1 MKELLSAVYK
11 RKSVR
16 KYGKEKLTCEELTAV
31 KDCLHKAKPL
41 VPEIKVE
48 YEIVPCKDTN
58 CKFDAEYCLIV
69 YSQDKN
75 LWLANVG
82 YILEQWDLYLTTLN
96 IGVCWYGMGKVDEVE
111 KKGLKYA
118 IMLCFGKCG
127 EDDFRKDVSEFNR
140 KKVSELWRV
149 TDASLSSELLDT
161 RVAEIARL
169 APSAV
174 NSQPWRVERE
184 GNTLKVYRVKSKIP
198 VLADRLFKHWNKV
211 DIGIFLAF
219 LEVALES
226 EGYAFER
233 TLHSDADNK
242 NCVLTATYSIN
253 KQQD

>member
-111 KKGLKYA
+111 KNGLKYA

-140 KKVSELWRV
+140 KKASEMWSV
-149 TDASLSSELLDT
+149 TDASQSSDLLTD
-161 RVAEIARL
+161 VAEIARL

-174 NSQPWRVERE
+174 NSQPWKVAQD
-184 GNTLKVYRVKSKIP
+184 GNTLKVYREKGKTP
-198 VLADRLFKHWNKV
+198 VLSNLLFKRWNKV

-219 LEVALES
+219 LEVALDS
-226 EGYAFER
+226 HGYAYER
-233 TLHSDADNK
+233 TLHADCDNK
-242 NCVLTATYSIN
+242 NSVLTATYSIN
-253 KQQD
+253 KQ